1 MQVCNCTVAI
11 AGEAGMTVA
20 KSGVTIAELL
30 VLRAMH
36 GDDAVR
42 NVEITGTVDVSA
54 PEERER
60 LALIYRKPPTLVR
73 DTLGAQGSLPKTID
87 DTNFPE
93 DFILSAPPKK
103 GGRPKKAT
111 GVQELVV
118 EEFDA
123 TE

>member
-20 KSGVTIAELL
+20 KTGVTVPELL
-30 VLRAMH
+30 ILRAIH

-42 NVEITGTVDVSA
+42 NVEITGTVDTSS

-60 LALIYRKPPTLVR
+60 LSGIYRKPPTIVR

-87 DTNFPE
+87 ETNFPE
-93 DFILSAPPKK
+93 DFILSAPAKK
-103 GGRPKKAT
+103 GGRKKASA
-111 GVQELVV
+111 V
-118 EEFDA
+118 EEMEVP